1 MSKINEYQ
9 LNKLAIRISESMKK
23 ENKENKKEVKEY
35 LNPPPLGTP
44 DAILTIIL
52 SAIGMLSIAGS
63 HIIVPF
69 VKGMISKLKE
79 MGADEEAEEA
89 ETKLKMKLKKGKK
102 MDDEE
107 SIDENYSRLR
117 ENYLRRKRKLR

>member
-1 MSKINEYQ
+1 M
-9 LNKLAIRISESMKK
+9 
-23 ENKENKKEVKEY
+23 
-35 LNPPPLGTP
+35 GTP

-52 SAIGMLSIAGS
+52 TAIGMLSVAGS

-89 ETKLKMKLKKGKK
+89 DCLPV
-102 MDDEE
+102 
-107 SIDENYSRLR
+107 
-117 ENYLRRKRKLR
+117 

>member
-23 ENKENKKEVKEY
+23 ENKKEVKEY
-35 LNPPPLGTP
+35 LNPPPLGTH

-107 SIDENYSRLR
+107 SIDENYSKLR

>member
-23 ENKENKKEVKEY
+23 ENKKEVKEY
-35 LNPPPLGTP
+35 VNPSPMGTP

-52 SAIGMLSIAGS
+52 TAIGMLSVAGS

-89 ETKLKMKLKKGKK
+89 ETKLKMKMKKGKG

-107 SIDENYSRLR
+107 RSKIK
-117 ENYLRRKRKLR
+117 ENYLRRQRRLR